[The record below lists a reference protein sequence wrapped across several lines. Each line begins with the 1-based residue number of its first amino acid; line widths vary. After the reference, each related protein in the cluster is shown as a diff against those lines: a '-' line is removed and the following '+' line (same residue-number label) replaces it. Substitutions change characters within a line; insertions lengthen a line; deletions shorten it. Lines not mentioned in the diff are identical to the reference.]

1 MSSLNLHQ
9 RRPHDPEAILKNTYF
24 DDNGNTIYTVH
35 TPLKLFDST
44 SVTTI
49 SKVVPIPSDGIIDK
63 ALPLTWRK
71 SDLDTL
77 PPDGDDKHPTP
88 SHEADGDR
96 STFEYIA
103 QIEWK
108 ILESSKIRFGWGQ
121 HSGREVLVKDF
132 LRKKGWGSG
141 GRHRVFTAE
150 DGKEYQWRLS
160 SGHSELVS
168 YDALKTRIAT
178 FHPLVL
184 FNSKKNRARLEI
196 FPPGLHMVDEIFV
209 TFIYIEGLLEG
220 KEKSTWA

>member
-9 RRPHDPEAILKNTYF
+9 RRPHDIEAILENTYF

-44 SVTTI
+44 SITTI
-49 SKVVPIPSDGIIDK
+49 SKVVHSHSDSDK
-63 ALPLTWRK
+63 AR
-71 SDLDTL
+71 SL

-108 ILESSKIRFGWGQ
+108 ILESSKIRFGWGR
-121 HSGREVLVKDF
+121 HSGREV
-132 LRKKGWGSG
+132 
-141 GRHRVFTAE
+141 HRVFTAE

>member
-9 RRPHDPEAILKNTYF
+9 RRPHDIEAILENTYF

-44 SVTTI
+44 SITTI
-49 SKVVPIPSDGIIDK
+49 SKVVHGHSDSDK
-63 ALPLTWRK
+63 AR
-71 SDLDTL
+71 SL

-88 SHEADGDR
+88 SHEADGYR

-178 FHPLVL
+178 FHPLVM